1 MIQAAIFDLDG
12 TLLNTLPSIAYYG
25 NLALE
30 KNGLKP
36 IGQEAYKYM
45 VGEGARLLIER
56 MLEHNGLPV
65 QTWFDR
71 VYADY
76 RAAYDAE
83 PAFKTSYYDGILDL
97 IGGLKKWGI
106 PLAVFSNKPQAQV
119 DGVMRT
125 FFPDGLFDVIIGQHE
140 GLPRK
145 PDPTGVLMI
154 CEKLG
159 VKPQKCLYVGDT
171 ATDMQTGKAAGCLTA
186 GVSWGFR
193 TIDELLDNGAYAVAE
208 APTELLQLIN
218 EV

>member
-12 TLLNTLPSIAYYG
+12 TLLNTLPSIAHYG

-30 KNGLKP
+30 KNGLPP
-36 IGQEAYKYM
+36 IEQEAYKMM
-45 VGEGARLLIER
+45 VGEGAKVLIER
-56 MLEHNGLPV
+56 MLVHDGASAETYFAP
-65 QTWFDR
+65 

-76 RAAYDAE
+76 RTAYDAA
-83 PAFKTSYYDGILDL
+83 PAFQTSYYDGILDM

-125 FFPDGLFDVIIGQHE
+125 FFPEDLFSVIIGQHE

-154 CEKLG
+154 CEQLG
-159 VKPQKCLYVGDT
+159 VKPQKCLYVGDS
-171 ATDMQTGKAAGCLTA
+171 ATDMRTGKAAGCLTA

-193 TIDELLDNGAYAVAE
+193 SIKELLDAGAYAVAE
-208 APTELLQLIN
+208 KPTELLQLIN